1 MCAGMNTYLGV
12 TERWDVVTDEA
23 GDGGRAKL
31 QRVMSEILLIYL
43 ILFFIEV

>member
-1 MCAGMNTYLGV
+1 MNTYLGV
-12 TERWDVVTDEA
+12 TDRWDVVTNEA
-23 GDGGRAKL
+23 GEGGGAKL

>member
-12 TERWDVVTDEA
+12 TERWDVVTNEA
-23 GDGGRAKL
+23 GEGGRAKL